1 MQIRSLF
8 ENYYWEF
15 RYRYR
20 KWKWDNAVHDSIING
35 VALMYHHVSDEYVD
49 TNDSCKCTVSEF
61 KNAILQTKA
70 EGRSF
75 VSVEK
80 MLDII
85 KTKSREEFAVL
96 TFDDV
101 PSNFYTNAYP
111 FLKEENIPFIL
122 FITTDFIN
130 KVGFLTKEQLL
141 ELDRDSLC
149 TIGAHTISHP
159 MLRNVAN
166 SMYELSESKNI
177 LEKLLG
183 HSVDY
188 MAYPFGRQSSVSG
201 RVMSEAEKSGYK
213 CAFGTIQSPISEK
226 SSKNLFYLPRI
237 VRK

>member
-1 MQIRSLF
+1 MQIKSLIQ
-8 ENYYWEF
+8 NYYWEF

-20 KWKWDNAVHDSIING
+20 KWIWDRASYNSIING
-35 VALMYHHVSDEYVD
+35 VALMYHHVTDVHVD
-49 TNDSCKCTVSEF
+49 TNDSCRCTVSEF

-85 KTKSREEFAVL
+85 KTKSREKFAVL

-101 PSNFYTNAYP
+101 PNNFYTNAYP

-122 FITTDFIN
+122 FITIDFIN

-149 TIGAHTISHP
+149 TIGAHTVSHP
-159 MLRNVAN
+159 MLRNMTN
-166 SMYELSESKNI
+166 SMYELIESKNK

-188 MAYPFGRQSSVSG
+188 MAYPFGRQSSVSR
-201 RVMSEAEKSGYK
+201 RVMSEAKKSGYR
-213 CAFGTIQSPISEK
+213 CAFGTIQSLLSDE
-226 SSKNLFYLPRI
+226 STKNLFYIPRMI
-237 VRK
+237 KK